1 MLEVFYSAALG
12 VSELVGLKKY
22 RMERSSGPRLWQ
34 NSKERLCPLGQP
46 AIDAM
51 IHYGKR
57 TRDTGEKN
65 QQGAEPVL
73 LLTVS
78 KYRLEASTRAA

>member
-1 MLEVFYSAALG
+1 M
-12 VSELVGLKKY
+12 SELGGLKNIESNARQVHAFGK
-22 RMERSSGPRLWQ
+22 

-78 KYRLEASTRAA
+78 K